1 MKKIKAL
8 IGLLRPELLFA
19 AGICV
24 IIGEIIPLGK
34 LPSLTEISL
43 GFLWGVFL
51 SSPAMILNDLFD
63 IKVDRVNAPKRAL
76 PSGLIS
82 VSTVIIFTIIT
93 TLIGLAVSF
102 FIGKPAVIL
111 YLIFWIIGFLY
122 NWKLKELGLL
132 GNLSVS
138 SSVAITIILGAIV
151 VGDPWNKVVGI
162 FTLIVF
168 LLNLGEEI
176 AADAMDIEGDKQRN
190 VKSIAILYGRRNSL
204 RISAFLF
211 IIAIILSFLPY
222 LWGLFGIAYFM
233 IISLMDILILFF
245 TIKLIKS
252 KCKEIGRILIRRIY
266 LSGLLGMVL
275 IILSMIII

>member
-1 MKKIKAL
+1 MKKIKAV
-8 IGLLRPELLFA
+8 IELLRPELLIA
-19 AGICV
+19 AGVCV
-24 IIGEIIPLGK
+24 IIGEIITLGK
-34 LPSLTEISL
+34 LSSPSEISL
-43 GFLWGVFL
+43 GFLWGFFL
-51 SSPAMILNDLFD
+51 SGPAIILNDLFD
-63 IKVDRVNAPKRAL
+63 IEVDRVNAPKRPL

-82 VSTVIIFTIIT
+82 MSTVIIFTIIT
-93 TLIGLAVSF
+93 TLIGLTVSF
-102 FIGKPAVIL
+102 FIGKSAVIL

-122 NWKLKELGLL
+122 NWKLKEFGLL

-151 VGDPWNKVVGI
+151 VGDPWNKIVGI

-190 VKSIAILYGRRNSL
+190 IKSIAILYGRKNAL

-211 IIAIILSFLPY
+211 IIAIVLSFLPFI
-222 LWGLFGIAYFM
+222 WGLFGIVYLI

-252 KCKEIGRILIRRIY
+252 KSIETGHVLIRKIY
-266 LSGLLGMVL
+266 LSGLLGMIL
-275 IILSMIII
+275 IILSRIVT